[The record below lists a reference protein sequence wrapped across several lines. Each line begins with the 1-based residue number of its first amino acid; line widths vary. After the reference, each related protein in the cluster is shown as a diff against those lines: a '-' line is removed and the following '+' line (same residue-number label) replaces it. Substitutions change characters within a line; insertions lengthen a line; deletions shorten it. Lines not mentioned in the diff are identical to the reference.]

1 MTVGFG
7 DIVCVEGLQEGV
19 NFVRKASGMEGIEV
33 KAEIIQDKLQSY
45 LNGVG
50 QWLNSWC
57 LAKYEVGGVD
67 LTWLFKLGSEMKGNE

>member
-7 DIVCVEGLQEGV
+7 DVVCIEGLQERV
-19 NFVRKASGMEGIEV
+19 NFIRKASGMKGIEV
-33 KAEIIQDKLQSY
+33 KAEIIQDKLQFY

-50 QWLNSWC
+50 QRLNCWR

-67 LTWLFKLGSEMKGNE
+67 LTWLFKLGSERKGNE